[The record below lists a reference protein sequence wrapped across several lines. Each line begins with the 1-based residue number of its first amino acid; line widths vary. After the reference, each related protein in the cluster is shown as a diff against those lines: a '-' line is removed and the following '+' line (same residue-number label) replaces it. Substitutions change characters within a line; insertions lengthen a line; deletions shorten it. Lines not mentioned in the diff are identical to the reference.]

1 MNFLRIVSVGLAMFA
16 MFFGSGNLV
25 FPLVLGRQ
33 VGDQAWYAMIG
44 FFLTAAVVP
53 IIGVIATVLYDG
65 DYKRFLGR
73 MGALPGALI
82 AMLCLA
88 LIGPFGII
96 PRCITVAYASTKWY
110 MPNVSLFM
118 FSILTSIILALCT
131 LRPTRVIELLGR
143 FLGPIK
149 LFLLAIFVAEGLMY
163 VGIPVN
169 TGFTPTDSLVQG
181 LLMGYGTLDLIGA
194 IFFSGLILT
203 SLRNAIG
210 ASITRKQLLTAAV
223 QAGVIGALVLGLVYA
238 GFVAIAAFHGSKV
251 LDVGP
256 AEIFSILSM
265 LLLGNYAGAL
275 ANATVAL
282 ATMTTAIALTTV
294 FAQYL
299 SDDIFAKKLKYEWA
313 LLITLIITIIFTN
326 LGFIGIMR
334 ILGPIVEV
342 CYPAL
347 IVLSILNIAYK
358 LFGFKPVKVPV
369 YATLLISIVSKF
381 FNW

>member
-1 MNFLRIVSVGLAMFA
+1 MNFLRVVSVGLAMFA

-33 VGDQAWYAMIG
+33 VGDQAWYAMLG

-65 DYKRFLGR
+65 DYRKFLGR
-73 MGALPGALI
+73 MGAIPGALI

-110 MPNVSLFM
+110 MPGVSLFV
-118 FSILTSIILALCT
+118 FSIIAAIILGLCT
-131 LRPTRVIELLGR
+131 LRPTKVVELLGR
-143 FLGPIK
+143 FLGPLK
-149 LFLLAIFVAEGLMY
+149 LLLLAIFV
-163 VGIPVN
+163 I
-169 TGFTPTDSLVQG
+169 QG
-181 LLMGYGTLDLIGA
+181 LLLITTPLHTGYTPGQSLIEGLFMGYGTLDLIGA

-203 SLRNAIG
+203 SLRHAIG
-210 ASITRKQLLTAAV
+210 ASVTHKHLLRAAV
-223 QAGVIGALVLGLVYA
+223 QAGVMGALLLGIVYA
-238 GFVAIAAFHGSKV
+238 GFVAIAAFHGNKV
-251 LDVGP
+251 WDAGP
-256 AEIFSILSM
+256 AEIFSVLSM

-299 SDDIFAKKLKYEWA
+299 SNDIFAKKVRYEGA

-326 LGFIGIMR
+326 LGFAGIMQ
-334 ILGPIVEV
+334 ILGPIVEI

-358 LFGFKPVKVPV
+358 LFDFKPVKVPV
-369 YATLLISIVSKF
+369 YATLAGTIVIKF
-381 FNW
+381 FSW

>member
-1 MNFLRIVSVGLAMFA
+1 MNFLRIISVGLAMFA

-110 MPNVSLFM
+110 MPNVSLFV
-118 FSILTSIILALCT
+118 FSILTSVILAMCT
-131 LRPTRVIELLGR
+131 LRPTKVIELLGR

-149 LFLLAIFVAEGLMY
+149 LLLLAIFVAQGLMY
-163 VGIPVN
+163 VGTPVH
-169 TGFTPTDSLVQG
+169 TGYTPTDSFVQG

-194 IFFSGLILT
+194 IFFSGLILA

-210 ASITRKQLLTAAV
+210 ASVTRKQLLTAAV
-223 QAGVIGALVLGLVYA
+223 EAGVLGALLLGVVYA

-251 LDVGP
+251 LEAGP

-313 LLITLIITIIFTN
+313 LLITLIITVIFTN
-326 LGFIGIMR
+326 LGFVGIMR

-347 IVLSILNIAYK
+347 IVLSVLNIAYK

-369 YATLLISIVSKF
+369 YATLLITIVSKF
-381 FNW
+381 FSW